1 MLIKKSRNVHI
12 STLQK
17 QSDAQKALLSKM
29 FDIFVKSMGI
39 KDNSTEKLIIDT
51 AKRVYFVEGKLHS
64 TTQDIADAAGVSRT
78 LLHYYFRSK
87 DQLVEQV
94 FKDAMQ
100 ETNGRLESVMNSD
113 LPFKKKVEHM
123 IDVFLDQT
131 MRYPYQEVF
140 LITQINSVGPQ
151 ICFEEK
157 NTKVSTFLKQ
167 IETEMDNG
175 NLTRMNPIHFMM
187 NLFSLM
193 MYPMITAPI
202 YKQFFNLSDEQFKDV
217 ISERKKL
224 ICDMIFK

>member
-1 MLIKKSRNVHI
+1 
-12 STLQK
+12 
-17 QSDAQKALLSKM
+17 M

-94 FKDAMQ
+94 FKDAMN
-100 ETNGRLESVMNSD
+100 ETNTRLESVMNSD

-157 NTKVSTFLKQ
+157 NTKVNTFLKQ

-175 NLTRMNPIHFMM
+175 NLERMNPIHFMM

-193 MYPMITAPI
+193 MYPLITAPL
-202 YKQFFNLSDEQFKDV
+202 YKQFFNLSDDQFKEV
-217 ISERKKL
+217 INERKKM
-224 ICDMIFK
+224 ICDMMFK